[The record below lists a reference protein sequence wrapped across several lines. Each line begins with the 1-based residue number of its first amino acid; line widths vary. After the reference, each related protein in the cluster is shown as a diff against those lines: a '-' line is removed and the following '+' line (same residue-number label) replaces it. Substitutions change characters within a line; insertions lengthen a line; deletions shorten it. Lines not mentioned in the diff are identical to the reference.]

1 MSVKYFDIVEVVRIR
16 YRCDVPDEYESVK
29 EFADKEGLSKV
40 FENSSHEEILDY
52 LESDENT
59 ISEE

>member
-16 YRCDVPDEYESVK
+16 YSCNLPEQYETVKDYVNAEGISV
-29 EFADKEGLSKV
+29 L

>member
-16 YRCDVPDEYESVK
+16 YSCNVPDEYESVK
-29 EFADKEGLSKV
+29 EFADKEGLGKV

>member
-16 YRCDVPDEYESVK
+16 YRCNVPDKYESVK
-29 EFADKEGLSKV
+29 DYVNTEGIGVL
-40 FENSSHEEILDY
+40 FENSSHEEIVDY

-59 ISEE
+59 ISED